1 MQVAWLLQYTY
12 NMPRKRSRP
21 DTEIKF
27 QNAVLDLVA
36 DTGCGAIGVN
46 AVAQRAGA
54 DKVLIYRY
62 FGDLDGLL
70 ENVATKQIWLPSAD
84 ELLHSLHTHA
94 HNAVDCIKKLF
105 TTIVHHIKSSPAAYQ
120 LMRWRKAAQNP
131 LTSQFTNE
139 WHQLWHEL
147 PARLAASLDET
158 SQKIWRHVCAIIAL
172 LIEAEIND
180 EPTDFVCIETLA
192 RDLPALKIDA

>member
-1 MQVAWLLQYTY
+1 
-12 NMPRKRSRP
+12 MPRKRSRP
-21 DTEIKF
+21 DTETKF
-27 QNAVLDLVA
+27 QNAVLELVA
-36 DTGCGAIGVN
+36 DAGCGSIGVN

-70 ENVATKQIWLPSAD
+70 EHVATKQTWLPSAD
-84 ELLHSLHTHA
+84 ELLHSLRIHA
-94 HNAVDCIKKLF
+94 RNAVDCIKQLF
-105 TTIVHHIKSSPAAYQ
+105 NTIVQHIKSSPAAYQ
-120 LMRWRKAAQNP
+120 LMRWRKAAHNP
-131 LTSQFTNE
+131 LTTQFTNE
-139 WHQLWHEL
+139 WRQLWLEL

-158 SQKIWRHVCAIIAL
+158 SQRIWRHVCAIIAL

-180 EPTDFVCIETLA
+180 EPTNLVCIETLA